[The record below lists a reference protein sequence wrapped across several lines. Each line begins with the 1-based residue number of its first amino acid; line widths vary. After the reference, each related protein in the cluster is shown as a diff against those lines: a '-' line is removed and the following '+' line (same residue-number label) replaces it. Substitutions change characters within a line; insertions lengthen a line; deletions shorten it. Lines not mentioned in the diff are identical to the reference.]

1 MQISALRSRLAA
13 RLPIT
18 LSVVSLGIM
27 STLALGQ
34 QAPIPSKE
42 AQAKSHALILEIFKE
57 DLANAKDAAANS
69 KLAATLLQQGRESK
83 GKEEAA
89 NRYMLYQ
96 MAADLAAQAGD
107 TPLALTAVEEM
118 ARSFRVNTQELKI
131 SVLLASGK
139 HTESKEANKAL
150 VELILPMIGD
160 AVEAD
165 DYDAALKLSQ
175 LALDAARKS
184 KNLPLVTAVLKR
196 DQEVRAVQKGFA
208 HLKPFVD
215 RLKKDPKD
223 AEANLELGKYY
234 ALLKGNWDKALPLL
248 AMGSDET
255 LKNHARVDLAAPKDG
270 KNQLALADSWWNLA
284 EKEKDPARLNLQ
296 VRAKTWYEKA
306 VVNLAG
312 LNRTKALR
320 RLEQI
325 NARLEGT
332 NTGTQG
338 PIGELKKFEG
348 HTDEIKSVAI
358 SADGRYAASGGL
370 DQTVRIWNL
379 TTGKEEQVLRGH
391 TGQVWSVAFHPNTRQ
406 VLSGSWDGTVRLW
419 DIKTGMESKRITN
432 PKDVNG
438 VAITRDGS
446 KILSGCDSQNAF
458 LWNASTGEEIRRYGG
473 FKDYV
478 YAVAFA
484 PDGRRIACGSNDRS
498 LRVFD
503 MNTGQPVKVWEGLD
517 DPVMAVAFSPDSRH
531 VFFSGTK
538 AIQQFEIA
546 SGKEVRRFEGHTGRV
561 LGMALSFDG
570 RRLVTGGDDGTVRYW
585 DVATGK
591 QLHLF
596 KGHMQA
602 VNSVSISNDGR
613 HAVSAGLD
621 KTVRLW
627 GLPR

>member
-1 MQISALRSRLAA
+1 MLAF
-13 RLPIT
+13 
-18 LSVVSLGIM
+18 GIM
-27 STLALGQ
+27 IPAAGAQ
-34 QAPIPSKE
+34 QTPIPSKE
-42 AQAKSHALILEIFKE
+42 AQVKAQALILEIFKE

-69 KLAATLLQQGRESK
+69 KLAAILLQQGRESK

-107 TPLALTAVEEM
+107 TTLALTAIEEM
-118 ARSFRVNTQELKI
+118 ARAFSVNAQELKI
-131 SVLLASGK
+131 TVLLTSGK

-165 DYDAALKLSQ
+165 DYDVALKLSR

-184 KNLPLVTAVLKR
+184 KSLPLVTAVLKR

-208 HLKPFVD
+208 HLKPFVE

-223 AEANLELGKYY
+223 AQANLELGKYF
-234 ALLKGNWDKALPLL
+234 ALLKGNWTKALPLL
-248 AMGSDET
+248 ALGSDDT
-255 LKNHARVDLAAPKDG
+255 LKAQARADLAGPKEG
-270 KNQLALADSWWNLA
+270 KGQLELADGWWNLA
-284 EKEKDPARLNLQ
+284 DKEKDPAKLNLQ
-296 VRAKTWYEKA
+296 IRAKVWYEKA
-306 VVNLAG
+306 VLNLAG

-325 NARLEGT
+325 NARLEGVAV
-332 NTGTQG
+332 GTQG
-338 PIGELKKFEG
+338 PVGELKKMEG
-348 HTDEIKSVAI
+348 HTDEIKGVAI
-358 SADGRYAASGGL
+358 SADGRHAASGGL

-379 TTGKEEQVLRGH
+379 STGKEEQILRGH
-391 TGQVWSVAFHPNTRQ
+391 TMQIWSVVFHPNNRQ
-406 VLSGSWDGTVRLW
+406 VLSGSWDATVRLW
-419 DIKTGMESKRITN
+419 DIKTGMEAKRITN

-446 KILSGCDSQNAF
+446 KILSGCDSQQAF

-484 PDGRRIACGSNDRS
+484 PDGRHIACGSNDRS

-503 MNTGQPVKVWEGLD
+503 MATGQPVKIWEGLA
-517 DPVMAVAFSPDSRH
+517 DPVLAVAFSPDSRF
-531 VFFSGTK
+531 VFSSGSNS
-538 AIQQFEIA
+538 IQQFEIA
-546 SGKEVRRFEGHTGRV
+546 TGKEVRRFEGHTGRA
-561 LGMALSFDG
+561 LGMALSIDG

-596 KGHMQA
+596 KGHTQA
-602 VNSVSISNDGR
+602 VNAVAISNDGR